1 MDESDPPP
9 AALSSLP
16 SPPSSSRSSPGDSDA
31 LELVL
36 AADSSIGVSPG
47 GESSPGGGVVTGGAF
62 SRSPRPAASRAL
74 LDSSPGLPRS
84 AAREAPTSALGDALA
99 DFLIAFTRRRSS
111 SRTSFGWLR
120 SIDPKSSTA
129 GGRLEPSTVPP
140 LLPRLSSPRSLD
152 SSSAA
157 SPWTKLALDPLS
169 VPFPAPEPPA
179 PLPPSP
185 VPSPA
190 PPSLPEASR
199 SLVSSAAPSSAG
211 TPLGGS
217 VGARRVEP
225 PGPLQKISQLIL
237 GERLG
242 RREAGRPPSL
252 ARLINDQA
260 SQCRPV
266 HLRQVRLAPVLPS
279 RGRRAAR

>member
-1 MDESDPPP
+1 M
-9 AALSSLP
+9 P

-47 GESSPGGGVVTGGAF
+47 GESSPGGGVVTGGACA
-62 SRSPRPAASRAL
+62 RSPRPAASCAL

-84 AAREAPTSALGDALA
+84 AAREAPTSTLGDALA

-140 LLPRLSSPRSLD
+140 LLPRLSSPSSLD

-169 VPFPAPEPPA
+169 VPFPAPESPA

-185 VPSPA
+185 VPSPD
-190 PPSLPEASR
+190 PPSLPAAFR

-217 VGARRVEP
+217 VSAVPAESNCRDLSRRFLSSSSVS
-225 PGPLQKISQLIL
+225 GSA
-237 GERLG
+237 GERPDDPPLWPVS
-242 RREAGRPPSL
+242 EPIRPRS
-252 ARLINDQA
+252 
-260 SQCRPV
+260 
-266 HLRQVRLAPVLPS
+266 
-279 RGRRAAR
+279 AARSASDR